1 MPPKRQ
7 KVTKKVEH
15 QWTEQDM
22 KDALHHMNSTPGA
35 TIRGTANRFGI
46 GESTLRF
53 RLKRN
58 PNDPLGKAG
67 RKCVFNEETEKE
79 LAECIAVVCNC
90 GFSPSMEELRV
101 SYTYYSYSLKA
112 L

>member
-1 MPPKRQ
+1 
-7 KVTKKVEH
+7 
-15 QWTEQDM
+15 M
-22 KDALHHMNSTPGA
+22 KDALHHYRSTPGA

-58 PNDPLGKAG
+58 PDEPLGKAG
-67 RKCVFNEETEKE
+67 RKCVFDEETEKE
-79 LAECIAVVCNC
+79 LAKWHQLAVVCNC

-101 SYTYYSYSLKA
+101 SEKYLFYRKNSLFS
-112 L
+112 LF

>member
-7 KVTKKVEH
+7 KVSKKVEQ

-22 KDALHHMNSTPGA
+22 KDALHHYRSTPGA

-58 PNDPLGKAG
+58 PDELLGKAG
-67 RKCVFNEETEKE
+67 RS
-79 LAECIAVVCNC
+79 AVVCNC

-101 SYTYYSYSLKA
+101 SESYLFYRKNSLFS
-112 L
+112 LF